1 MRKSAFFSKISGLFS
16 WGWEIHDRDDFDGNL
31 LVSRGNFWKI
41 RQNRF
46 EARQIGGRR
55 DFLRE
60 FVPEFSENIR

>member
-1 MRKSAFFSKISGLFS
+1 MEQIKESEIFPIVNEVL
-16 WGWEIHDRDDFDGNL
+16 IHDRDDFDGNS

-46 EARQIGGRR
+46 EARLIGGRR